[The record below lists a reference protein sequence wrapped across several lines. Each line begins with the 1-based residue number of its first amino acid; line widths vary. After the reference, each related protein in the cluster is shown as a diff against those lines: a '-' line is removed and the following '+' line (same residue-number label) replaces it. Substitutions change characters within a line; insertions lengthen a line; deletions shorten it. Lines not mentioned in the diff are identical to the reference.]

1 MKTLKILRY
10 DIKYGILKKYAYY
23 ICGILIAAVSCL
35 ELNNRISLLKRD
47 VNIKGSGAFIDYW
60 IYLIQGKEPYT
71 FSIGEFYEFPKIW
84 ILIFGFYLI
93 STCMHPHSDLS
104 GIGGQ
109 YIIRSRSREKWWISK
124 TLWILLSSVCYFAA
138 ILLSVV
144 IISLLFKIPI
154 RITPSWYVMEQ
165 FGRNG
170 FLDCGMGKLFILVLL
185 QPVLL
190 ASALGML
197 QMVLMLKLHPLLSFS
212 LCFSLLIIST
222 YHRNYFLLGNLGM
235 PFRMDEIMQPGLS
248 SGVSIMILLFVFVLC
263 FCIGLKI
270 MQGKDIL

>member
-1 MKTLKILRY
+1 
-10 DIKYGILKKYAYY
+10 
-23 ICGILIAAVSCL
+23 
-35 ELNNRISLLKRD
+35 
-47 VNIKGSGAFIDYW
+47 
-60 IYLIQGKEPYT
+60 
-71 FSIGEFYEFPKIW
+71 
-84 ILIFGFYLI
+84 
-93 STCMHPHSDLS
+93 
-104 GIGGQ
+104 
-109 YIIRSRSREKWWISK
+109 
-124 TLWILLSSVCYFAA
+124 
-138 ILLSVV
+138 
-144 IISLLFKIPI
+144 
-154 RITPSWYVMEQ
+154 MEQ